1 MIIKFLNYI
10 WEVKTLDQELIQSVT
25 SMWPILLM
33 GVIFYFLL
41 YRPQKK
47 EQKKRKEML
56 ENLKKD
62 AKIVTAGGIYG
73 TIVSLSEETVVVR
86 IAEKVEVKF
95 SRSAISQILGK
106 KNDEE

>member
-1 MIIKFLNYI
+1 
-10 WEVKTLDQELIQSVT
+10 
-25 SMWPILLM
+25 M

-56 ENLKKD
+56 ENLKRD
-62 AKIVTAGGIYG
+62 AKIVTAGGIHG

-106 KNDEE
+106 KNEEE

>member
-1 MIIKFLNYI
+1 M
-10 WEVKTLDQELIQSVT
+10 DQELIQSVT